1 MEHEVSYNFEDEDQ
15 FWTALEETISRECT
29 THDSIDDT
37 LRSYIE
43 LIGSCRGRF
52 LPTDN
57 DLGRCAFK
65 LQESSLFTTH
75 ADYIRRQ
82 FIQCLIED
90 DEPNVVLVS
99 TSFLI
104 THAQLNER
112 TFELLNDEG
121 AFPRLIRLISSP
133 KQHGHEG
140 IHRLLM
146 ELLYEMSRIQRIKIG
161 DLAHVDDDF
170 IKMLF
175 EIIEQVSDDVNDPYH
190 YPTIRVLL
198 VLNEQFMVAAHD
210 PANGQAAVP
219 LTNKVIKVLSA
230 HGSEYKTF
238 GENIILLLNRED
250 ETSLQLLTLK
260 LLYLLFTTPPT
271 YEYFYT
277 NDLRVLV
284 DILIRNLLDLPEE
297 ASSLRHT
304 YLRVLY
310 PLLEHTQLQ
319 HPPHYKRDEIR
330 KLLVVLGG
338 GQLHDPNGSHEGLQH
353 WGHFDAVDETTK
365 RLVKRCEGVSW
376 LIDPEIEPPVHAESP
391 TDDGASDLSSPTSPS
406 KAHPPALPAPRK
418 LKKRNSSKGST
429 LTIGQYLTPRLEGAR
444 QSSLS
449 MMEVAAQK
457 EKPGVITPSR
467 NPGLKNNLRAAIMQK
482 KEKPPPPQARRSGLS
497 RMRMERMESDAEMA
511 KTEVQ
516 KTEVQK
522 TEVQKTEPAPNV
534 EGEDHTQTN
543 NHHHRHPPIP
553 FHHHH
558 HHHHNHGATSPPPA
572 LEEKDKD
579 KAEPPP
585 VPSHHKGHHL
595 GHHFGKKPPPA
606 PKARRRRGREGS
618 GDSTR
623 EPGKFSSNLPS
634 IVTTT
639 TAGERIIEANPFSPV
654 DKTFSPPEPD
664 SASTID
670 SRMKLPVSEALEQAQ
685 AMALAEIEETLEH
698 VEIEEELEEETEEDI
713 AGEEGKTE
721 SPTVEE
727 IQKNDAAAGTS
738 HELPQE
744 EDGADN
750 KHDQPGISRAH
761 SQEEIDQ
768 QFHDAVPD
776 QPLSQSQ
783 TLSPT
788 PSHLLVQSQTLSPYP
803 TADEMATPPESMTP
817 SVTLTTMTT
826 GMTGPGTSAMAV
838 QQSQTQQMAQM
849 PRMVLTPPAQ
859 EPSRGV
865 PGPQYE
871 LERSPFLTDEEVEEE
886 ETDQD
891 QMDEDEGRR

>member
-15 FWTALEETISRECT
+15 FWAALEETVSRDCS

-43 LIGSCRGRF
+43 LIGCCRGRF
-52 LPTDN
+52 LPTDD

-65 LQESSLFTTH
+65 LQESTLFAIH

-82 FIQCLIED
+82 FVQCLIED

-104 THAQLNER
+104 THAQLNEK
-112 TFELLNDEG
+112 TYELLNDEG
-121 AFPRLIRLISSP
+121 AFPRLIHLISSP

-146 ELLYEMSRIQRIKIG
+146 ALLYEMSRIQKIKIG
-161 DLAHVDDDF
+161 DLAYVDDDF
-170 IKMLF
+170 VKMLF
-175 EIIEQVSDDVNDPYH
+175 EIIEQVSDDVDDPYH

-319 HPPHYKRDEIR
+319 QPPHYKRDEIR

-338 GQLHDPNGSHEGLQH
+338 GHLGGQNGSHEGLQH

-376 LIDPEIEPPVHAESP
+376 LIDPETEPPVHAESP
-391 TDDGASDLSSPTSPS
+391 TDEGASDVSSPTSPT
-406 KAHPPALPAPRK
+406 KARPPALPAPRK

-429 LTIGQYLTPRLEGAR
+429 LTIGQYLTPRLEEAR

-467 NPGLKNNLRAAIMQK
+467 NPGLKNNLRAVIMQK
-482 KEKPPPPQARRSGLS
+482 KEKPPPPQARRSGLT
-497 RMRMERMESDAEMA
+497 RMKAERMESDTEIT
-511 KTEVQ
+511 KTEISSA
-516 KTEVQK
+516 
-522 TEVQKTEPAPNV
+522 EPAPKV
-534 EGEDHTQTN
+534 EVENRTQN
-543 NHHHRHPPIP
+543 HNHHHRHPPIP

-558 HHHHNHGATSPPPA
+558 HHHNHGAASPLPA
-572 LEEKDKD
+572 AEEKDKE
-579 KAEPPP
+579 KANPPP
-585 VPSHHKGHHL
+585 VPSHHKGHH
-595 GHHFGKKPPPA
+595 FSKKPPPT

-618 GDSTR
+618 GDSAR

-639 TAGERIIEANPFSPV
+639 TTGDIIPEASPFSPV
-654 DKTFSPPEPD
+654 DKTFSPSGPD
-664 SASTID
+664 SASTIE
-670 SRMKLPVSEALEQAQ
+670 SRMKLPVSEALERAQ
-685 AMALAEIEETLEH
+685 ARALAEIEETLEH
-698 VEIEEELEEETEEDI
+698 VELEKQGEAYI
-713 AGEEGKTE
+713 AGEEGYPKLPAIE
-721 SPTVEE
+721 AGKED
-727 IQKNDAAAGTS
+727 DAEASSAHHVS
-738 HELPQE
+738 QE
-744 EDGADN
+744 ENGVEN
-750 KHDQPGISRAH
+750 KEEQPGMSRAH

-768 QFHDAVPD
+768 QFHDAVLN
-776 QPLSQSQ
+776 QPLSQSH

-788 PSHLLVQSQTLSPYP
+788 PSQILIQSRTLSPSP
-803 TADEMATPPESMTP
+803 TAEEMSTPPESITP
-817 SVTLTTMTT
+817 SMTMNMATVT
-826 GMTGPGTSAMAV
+826 TSTIAM
-838 QQSQTQQMAQM
+838 QQGQTQ

-865 PGPQYE
+865 PGPQYQ

-886 ETDQD
+886 EMD
-891 QMDEDEGRR
+891 QMDEDEGER

>member
-1 MEHEVSYNFEDEDQ
+1 
-15 FWTALEETISRECT
+15 
-29 THDSIDDT
+29 
-37 LRSYIE
+37 
-43 LIGSCRGRF
+43 
-52 LPTDN
+52 
-57 DLGRCAFK
+57 
-65 LQESSLFTTH
+65 
-75 ADYIRRQ
+75 
-82 FIQCLIED
+82 
-90 DEPNVVLVS
+90 
-99 TSFLI
+99 
-104 THAQLNER
+104 
-112 TFELLNDEG
+112 
-121 AFPRLIRLISSP
+121 
-133 KQHGHEG
+133 
-140 IHRLLM
+140 M
-146 ELLYEMSRIQRIKIG
+146 ELLYEMSRIQKIKIG

-170 IKMLF
+170 VKMLF

-238 GENIILLLNRED
+238 GENIILLLNREGIVSSPTCDGACPLISAD

-319 HPPHYKRDEIR
+319 QPPHYKRDEIR

-338 GQLHDPNGSHEGLQH
+338 GHLTDQNGSHDGLQH

-376 LIDPEIEPPVHAESP
+376 LADPETEPPVHAESP
-391 TDDGASDLSSPTSPS
+391 TDEGASDVSSPTSPS

-467 NPGLKNNLRAAIMQK
+467 NPGLKNNLRAVIMQK
-482 KEKPPPPQARRSGLS
+482 KEKPPPPQARRSGLT
-497 RMRMERMESDAEMA
+497 RMKAERMESDTEIA
-511 KTEVQ
+511 KTEVP
-516 KTEVQK
+516 KA
-522 TEVQKTEPAPNV
+522 EPAPKI
-534 EGEDHTQTN
+534 EAETRTQTN

-558 HHHHNHGATSPPPA
+558 HHNHGAASPSLT
-572 LEEKDKD
+572 LEEKDKE
-579 KAEPPP
+579 KVKPPP
-585 VPSHHKGHHL
+585 VPSHHK

-634 IVTTT
+634 IITTT
-639 TAGERIIEANPFSPV
+639 TSGERIVEASPFSPV
-654 DKTFSPPEPD
+654 DKSFSPSEPD

-670 SRMKLPVSEALEQAQ
+670 SRIKLPVSEALEQAQ
-685 AMALAEIEETLEH
+685 ATVLAEIEETLEQ
-698 VEIEEELEEETEEDI
+698 VELEEEAEEDV
-713 AGEEGKTE
+713 AGEEGEPELPTTE
-721 SPTVEE
+721 ED
-727 IQKNDAAAGTS
+727 QKNEAGTS
-738 HELPQE
+738 SADHATQE
-744 EDGADN
+744 EEDEVGN
-750 KHDQPGISRAH
+750 KQDRPGMSRAH

-768 QFHDAVPD
+768 QFHDAVPT

-788 PSHLLVQSQTLSPYP
+788 PSQILVQSQTLSPYP
-803 TADEMATPPESMTP
+803 TAEEMVTPPESITP
-817 SVTLTTMTT
+817 SVTVTMAT
-826 GMTGPGTSAMAV
+826 GMTGANAM
-838 QQSQTQQMAQM
+838 QQSQPQQT
-849 PRMVLTPPAQ
+849 PTMVLTPPAQ

-886 ETDQD
+886 DMD
-891 QMDEDEGRR
+891 QMDEDEGERS

>member
-1 MEHEVSYNFEDEDQ
+1 MEHEVTSDFEDEQQ
-15 FWTALEETISRECT
+15 FWIVLEETVSTECD

-37 LRSYIE
+37 LRSYID
-43 LIGSCRGRF
+43 LIGSCRERF
-52 LPTDN
+52 LPSVD

-65 LQESSLFTTH
+65 LQESPLFAAH
-75 ADYIRRQ
+75 ADYVCRQ
-82 FIQCLIED
+82 FVHCLIED

-104 THAQLNER
+104 AHARSNEATYQLLNE
-112 TFELLNDEG
+112 EG
-121 AFPRLIRLISSP
+121 AFPRLIDLISSP

-146 ELLYEMSRIQRIKIG
+146 ELLYDMSRIQRIKTD
-161 DLAHVDDDF
+161 DLARVHDDF

-210 PANGQAAVP
+210 PVSGQAPVP

-230 HGSEYKTF
+230 HGSAYKTF

-284 DILIRNLLDLPEE
+284 DILVRNLLDLPEE

-319 HPPHYKRDEIR
+319 YPPHYKRDEIR
-330 KLLVVLGG
+330 RLLVVLGG
-338 GQLHDPNGSHEGLQH
+338 GHLTDQNGSNEGLHH

-376 LIDPEIEPPVHAESP
+376 LTDPETEAPMQAESP
-391 TDDGASDLSSPTSPS
+391 IDDVASDLSSPTSPS
-406 KAHPPALPAPRK
+406 KSIPPALPAPRK
-418 LKKRNSSKGST
+418 LKKRNSTKASV
-429 LTIGQYLTPRLEGAR
+429 LTIGQYLTPQLEGAR

-449 MMEVAAQK
+449 MMEVAAQT

-482 KEKPPPPQARRSGLS
+482 EKPPPPQARRSGL
-497 RMRMERMESDAEMA
+497 MRMKAQRMESDGEIATAEIP
-511 KTEVQ
+511 EN
-516 KTEVQK
+516 
-522 TEVQKTEPAPNV
+522 EPAVAKPQT
-534 EGEDHTQTN
+534 EDNHEN
-543 NHHHRHPPIP
+543 DHHHHHHRHPPMP

-558 HHHHNHGATSPPPA
+558 RHGKPLADLADKEKEKAKDKPPP
-572 LEEKDKD
+572 
-579 KAEPPP
+579 PIPT
-585 VPSHHKGHHL
+585 HHRGL
-595 GHHFGKKPPPA
+595 PFSKKPPPA

-623 EPGKFSSNLPS
+623 EPGKFSANLPS
-634 IVTTT
+634 IITTT
-639 TAGERIIEANPFSPV
+639 TSGKTIPEDSPFSPV
-654 DKTFSPPEPD
+654 DKTLSPSEPD
-664 SASTID
+664 SASAVE
-670 SRMKLPVSEALEQAQ
+670 SRIKLPVSDALGKARAVALENIQETMERMGLEKKSPDDDADTGIRPGSPPLE
-685 AMALAEIEETLEH
+685 AGVIEEAEDKDVSDLPEH
-698 VEIEEELEEETEEDI
+698 S
-713 AGEEGKTE
+713 GK
-721 SPTVEE
+721 P
-727 IQKNDAAAGTS
+727 A
-738 HELPQE
+738 
-744 EDGADN
+744 
-750 KHDQPGISRAH
+750 ISRAH
-761 SQEEIDQ
+761 SQEELDQ
-768 QFHDAVPD
+768 PFHDAVTN
-776 QPLSQSQ
+776 QILSPSH

-788 PSHLLVQSQTLSPYP
+788 PSYLAQSRTLSSYA
-803 TADEMATPPESMTP
+803 TAEEMATPSESI
-817 SVTLTTMTT
+817 
-826 GMTGPGTSAMAV
+826 TSRT
-838 QQSQTQQMAQM
+838 SQTTPVVVGLPAVETTVRHPQPEIQL

-865 PGPQYE
+865 PGPQFE
-871 LERSPFLTDEEVEEE
+871 MERSPFLTDEEVEEE
-886 ETDQD
+886 TDQTD
-891 QMDEDEGRR
+891 DEEVDKAGAKPIV

>member
-43 LIGSCRGRF
+43 LIGFCRGRF
-52 LPTDN
+52 LLSDN
-57 DLGRCAFK
+57 DLVRCAFK
-65 LQESSLFTTH
+65 LQESSLFATH

-104 THAQLNER
+104 THAQLHER
-112 TFELLNDEG
+112 TYELLNDEG
-121 AFPRLIRLISSP
+121 AFPRLIHLISSP
-133 KQHGHEG
+133 KRHDHEG

-146 ELLYEMSRIQRIKIG
+146 ELLYEMSRIQKIKIG
-161 DLAHVDDDF
+161 DLALVDDDF
-170 IKMLF
+170 VKMLF

-284 DILIRNLLDLPEE
+284 DILVRNLLDLPEE

-319 HPPHYKRDEIR
+319 YPPHYKRDEIR

-338 GQLHDPNGSHEGLQH
+338 GNLADQNGSHEGLQH
-353 WGHFDAVDETTK
+353 WGHFDDVDETTK

-376 LIDPEIEPPVHAESP
+376 LIDPETEPPVQAESP
-391 TDDGASDLSSPTSPS
+391 IDEGASDISSPTSPS
-406 KAHPPALPAPRK
+406 KALPPALPAPRK

-449 MMEVAAQK
+449 MMEVAAQR

-467 NPGLKNNLRAAIMQK
+467 NPGLKNNLRAVIMQK
-482 KEKPPPPQARRSGLS
+482 KEKPPPPQARRSAFT
-497 RMRMERMESDAEMA
+497 RMKAERMESDAEIA
-511 KTEVQ
+511 KIELP
-516 KTEVQK
+516 KA
-522 TEVQKTEPAPNV
+522 EPAPKV
-534 EGEDHTQTN
+534 EAEARTQSN

-558 HHHHNHGATSPPPA
+558 HHHKDHGVASSSVA
-572 LEEKDKD
+572 AEEKDQE
-579 KAEPPP
+579 KAQPPP
-585 VPSHHKGHHL
+585 IPSHHK
-595 GHHFGKKPPPA
+595 GHHFGKKPPPT

-639 TAGERIIEANPFSPV
+639 ATGQRIVEQSPFSPV
-654 DKTFSPPEPD
+654 EKAFSPSEPD

-685 AMALAEIEETLEH
+685 ATALAQIEESLEH
-698 VEIEEELEEETEEDI
+698 VELKEDVPGDLSV
-713 AGEEGKTE
+713 AEGKPE
-721 SPTVEE
+721 SPTAREG
-727 IQKNDAAAGTS
+727 QQNDAAPNNS
-738 HELPQE
+738 HDLPQE
-744 EDGADN
+744 EDLVDR
-750 KHDQPGISRAH
+750 KQDRPGMSRAH

-768 QFHDAVPD
+768 QFHDAVPN

-783 TLSPT
+783 SQTHSPT
-788 PSHLLVQSQTLSPYP
+788 PSIFLTQSQTLSPYP
-803 TADEMATPPESMTP
+803 TAGGTTTPPDPITP
-817 SVTLTTMTT
+817 SVTITMAT
-826 GMTGPGTSAMAV
+826 GTAGVDTMQPT
-838 QQSQTQQMAQM
+838 QTQPQQMS
-849 PRMVLTPPAQ
+849 RMVLTPPAQ

-886 ETDQD
+886 EMDPV
-891 QMDEDEGRR
+891 DEDERESERERGR

>member
-15 FWTALEETISRECT
+15 FWAALEETVSRDCS
-29 THDSIDDT
+29 THDSIDNT

-43 LIGSCRGRF
+43 LIGSDHAQLKLGRF
-52 LPTDN
+52 LPTDD

-65 LQESSLFTTH
+65 LQESMLFAIH

-99 TSFLI
+99 TSFLL
-104 THAQLNER
+104 THAQLNEK
-112 TFELLNDEG
+112 TYELLNDEG
-121 AFPRLIRLISSP
+121 AFPRLIHLISSP
-133 KQHGHEG
+133 KQHDHEG

-146 ELLYEMSRIQRIKIG
+146 ALLYEMSRIQKIKIG
-161 DLAHVDDDF
+161 DLAYVDDDF
-170 IKMLF
+170 VKMLF

-319 HPPHYKRDEIR
+319 QPPHYKRDEIR

-338 GQLHDPNGSHEGLQH
+338 GHLGGQNGSREGLQH

-376 LIDPEIEPPVHAESP
+376 LIDPETEPPVHAESP
-391 TDDGASDLSSPTSPS
+391 TDEGASDVSSPTSPA

-467 NPGLKNNLRAAIMQK
+467 NPGLKNNLRAVIMQK
-482 KEKPPPPQARRSGLS
+482 KEKPPPPQARRSGLT
-497 RMRMERMESDAEMA
+497 RMKAERMENDTEVT
-511 KTEVQ
+511 KTEISSV
-516 KTEVQK
+516 
-522 TEVQKTEPAPNV
+522 EPAPKV
-534 EGEDHTQTN
+534 EVENRTQN
-543 NHHHRHPPIP
+543 HNHHHRHPPIP

-558 HHHHNHGATSPPPA
+558 HHNHGEASPLPA
-572 LEEKDKD
+572 AEEKDKE
-579 KAEPPP
+579 KANPPP
-585 VPSHHKGHHL
+585 VPSHHKGHH
-595 GHHFGKKPPPA
+595 FSKKPPPT

-618 GDSTR
+618 GDSAR

-639 TAGERIIEANPFSPV
+639 TTGDIIPEASPFSPV
-654 DKTFSPPEPD
+654 DKAFSPSEPD
-664 SASTID
+664 SASTIER
-670 SRMKLPVSEALEQAQ
+670 RMKLPVSEALERAQ
-685 AMALAEIEETLEH
+685 ARALAEIEETLER
-698 VEIEEELEEETEEDI
+698 VELEIQGEEYI
-713 AGEEGKTE
+713 AGKEGYPE
-721 SPTVEE
+721 LPAIE
-727 IQKNDAAAGTS
+727 AGKEDEAEAS
-738 HELPQE
+738 SAHHVPQE
-744 EDGADN
+744 ENGVEN
-750 KHDQPGISRAH
+750 REEQPGMSRAH

-768 QFHDAVPD
+768 QFHDAVPN
-776 QPLSQSQ
+776 QPLSQSH

-788 PSHLLVQSQTLSPYP
+788 PSQILIQSRTLSPYP
-803 TADEMATPPESMTP
+803 TAEEMSTPPESITP
-817 SVTLTTMTT
+817 SMTMTMAT
-826 GMTGPGTSAMAV
+826 GTTSTIAM
-838 QQSQTQQMAQM
+838 QQGQTQ

-886 ETDQD
+886 EMD
-891 QMDEDEGRR
+891 QMDEDEGER

>member
-15 FWTALEETISRECT
+15 FWTALEETVSRECT

-43 LIGSCRGRF
+43 LIGQSRGHLF
-52 LPTDN
+52 LSDN

-65 LQESSLFTTH
+65 LQESSLFATH

-82 FIQCLIED
+82 FVQCLIED

-104 THAQLNER
+104 THAQLHEK
-112 TFELLNDEG
+112 TYELLNDEG

-146 ELLYEMSRIQRIKIG
+146 ELLYEMSRIQKIKTS
-161 DLAHVDDDF
+161 DLAHVDDGF
-170 IKMLF
+170 VKMLF

-338 GQLHDPNGSHEGLQH
+338 GHLADQNGSHEGLHH
-353 WGHFDAVDETTK
+353 WGHFDDVDETTK
-365 RLVKRCEGVSW
+365 RLVRRCEGVSW
-376 LIDPEIEPPVHAESP
+376 LIDPETEAPVHAESP
-391 TDDGASDLSSPTSPS
+391 TDEGASDVSSPTSPS

-467 NPGLKNNLRAAIMQK
+467 NPGLKNNLRAVIMQK

-497 RMRMERMESDAEMA
+497 RMRMERMESDTEIA
-511 KTEVQ
+511 KTEVP
-516 KTEVQK
+516 
-522 TEVQKTEPAPNV
+522 KTEPAPKTEVDNRSP
-534 EGEDHTQTN
+534 TN
-543 NHHHRHPPIP
+543 SHHHRHPPIP

-558 HHHHNHGATSPPPA
+558 HHHNHGADAPA
-572 LEEKDKD
+572 PVPEEKDKE
-579 KAEPPP
+579 KAKPPP
-585 VPSHHKGHHL
+585 VPSHHKGHH
-595 GHHFGKKPPPA
+595 FGKKPPPA
-606 PKARRRRGREGS
+606 PRARRKRGREGS

-634 IVTTT
+634 IITTTTT
-639 TAGERIIEANPFSPV
+639 TAGGRVVEASPFSPV
-654 DKTFSPPEPD
+654 DKTLSPSESE

-670 SRMKLPVSEALEQAQ
+670 SRMKLPVSEALEQVQ
-685 AMALAEIEETLEH
+685 ARALAEIEESLEH
-698 VEIEEELEEETEEDI
+698 FELERQAEKDLAGEDEKPELPITEEPQEKEVVSSSSQHAPEEE
-713 AGEEGKTE
+713 G
-721 SPTVEE
+721 
-727 IQKNDAAAGTS
+727 
-738 HELPQE
+738 QE
-744 EDGADN
+744 DN
-750 KHDQPGISRAH
+750 KQDQPAMSRAH

-768 QFHDAVPD
+768 QFHDAVPN

-788 PSHLLVQSQTLSPYP
+788 PSQILVQSHTLSLHP
-803 TADEMATPPESMTP
+803 TAEEMATPPESITP
-817 SVTLTTMTT
+817 AVTLTTAT
-826 GMTGPGTSAMAV
+826 GMTGANVM
-838 QQSQTQQMAQM
+838 QQSQPQQA

-871 LERSPFLTDEEVEEE
+871 LERSPFLTDEEFEEE
-886 ETDQD
+886 DLD
-891 QMDEDEGRR
+891 QMDEEEGRR